1 MNVKL
6 LGMYGIDLLHYSSD
20 PEKAIVHIM
29 TYGTPTLIMEPGEL
43 ADFAQGHKLLTNSN
57 AEIVIL
63 SKGDTYLAPEGDY
76 FHIFLP
82 VTVRTSMVREG
93 NSFRSIRLLES
104 GNILPWD
111 IDLSQPWD
119 VNTGDYHMSFDITDS
134 H

>member
-1 MNVKL
+1 MDVKL
-6 LGMYGIDLLHYSSD
+6 LGMKGTDLLHYSSE

-63 SKGDTYLAPEGDY
+63 NGEDSYFAPDGDY

-82 VTVRTSMVREG
+82 VNVRTSVVREG
-93 NSFRSIRLLES
+93 NSFQSIRIITKAPS
-104 GNILPWD
+104 YLPA
-111 IDLSQPWD
+111 
-119 VNTGDYHMSFDITDS
+119 YK
-134 H
+134 

>member
-6 LGMYGIDLLHYSSD
+6 LGMKGTDLLHYSSE
-20 PEKAIVHIM
+20 PEKAIIHIM

-63 SKGDTYLAPEGDY
+63 SEEDSYFAPEGDY

-82 VTVRTSMVREG
+82 VKVRTSVVLEG
-93 NSFRSIRLLES
+93 NSLKSIR
-104 GNILPWD
+104 IITRKLPP
-111 IDLSQPWD
+111 I
-119 VNTGDYHMSFDITDS
+119 
-134 H
+134 